1 LDVHSDVHHN
11 RSVFTVLSAGSPDDP
26 NGIDPALESGL
37 RQIATSAI
45 ESIDFRNHQG
55 VHPRIGVLDV
65 VPFVSLR
72 LDDAHQVCDGP
83 LEHAISARDAFMAWA
98 AEELSLPCFS
108 YGPERSLPEVRRGA
122 FETLAPD
129 IGPPRPHPTAG
140 ACAVGARPLL
150 VAYNLWLSGPD
161 LSVAR
166 SIVREIRGPAVRAL
180 ALVVGGRAQVS
191 CNLIDP
197 FRTGPA
203 HVYDQVARLAESS
216 GSSIEHAELVGLAP
230 LRVVEAIPKH
240 RRPEIGLD
248 TERTIE
254 ARLASCSA

>member
-1 LDVHSDVHHN
+1 MDVHTDVHHN
-11 RSVFTVLSAGSPDDP
+11 RSVFTLSSAASRDHP
-26 NGIDPALESGL
+26 NGIDPALEASL
-37 RQIATSAI
+37 RRVATTAI
-45 ESIDFRNHQG
+45 DSIDLGNHEG

-65 VPFVSLR
+65 VPFVSLG
-72 LDDAHQVCDGP
+72 LDDSHRVCDGP

-98 AEELSLPCFS
+98 AEALDLPCFS

-129 IGPPRPHPTAG
+129 KGPSHPHPTAG

-150 VAYNLWLSGPD
+150 VAYNLWVSGPD
-161 LSVAR
+161 MGVAR
-166 SIVREIRGPAVRAL
+166 SIVRGIRGVEVRAL

-203 HVYDQVARLAESS
+203 RVYDQVARLAEGS
-216 GSSIEHAELVGLAP
+216 GSSIERAELVGLAP
-230 LRVVEAIPKH
+230 LRVVEAIPLH

-248 TERTIE
+248 IERTIE
-254 ARLASCSA
+254 ARLESCSA